1 MASTAPR
8 LVTVADGENLLDALA
23 EACGKADGWLA
34 AVGHVDSV
42 ELRVAGEGAD
52 VRKQLRGRLTL
63 AQLGGPYGGPYFA
76 TLSRHTSTG
85 SELVAGQLLAA
96 RSAGVTATL
105 WTAQG
110 SVRELVDAAPAQ
122 KEATAEPPKPA
133 TTAGPQKAATT
144 AAPAGSGWAAAAH
157 AAAADLVEDEPDE
170 EPGRPER
177 GDLVRHFAFGLCE
190 VLQDTGDRLKLRD
203 LNGPGR
209 IREIAV
215 DMLEISPAP
224 VYNGKRVFKLSR
236 KA

>member
-1 MASTAPR
+1 MASAAPR

-63 AQLGGPYGGPYFA
+63 AQLSGPFGGPYFA

-96 RSAGVTATL
+96 RSAGVTSTL
-105 WTAQG
+105 WVAQG
-110 SVRELVDAAPAQ
+110 SVRELVDAAPPR
-122 KEATAEPPKPA
+122 EE
-133 TTAGPQKAATT
+133 
-144 AAPAGSGWAAAAH
+144 AAPAAPATAPKAPAASGWAAVASAV
-157 AAAADLVEDEPDE
+157 AADLKEEEVEPAH
-170 EPGRPER
+170 PER

-190 VLQDTGDRLKLRD
+190 VLQETGDRLKLRD
-203 LNGPGR
+203 LHGPGR
-209 IREIAV
+209 IREIAT
-215 DMLEISPAP
+215 DMLEMSLQGEQ
-224 VYNGKRVFKLSR
+224 NGKRVFKLNR
-236 KA
+236 KQ

>member
-1 MASTAPR
+1 MASSAPR

-23 EACGKADGWLA
+23 EACGQADGWIA

-42 ELRVAGEGAD
+42 EIRVAGEGAD

-63 AQLGGPYGGPYFA
+63 AQFSGPYGGPYFA
-76 TLSRHTSTG
+76 TLSRHSSLG
-85 SELVAGQLLAA
+85 SELVAGQLLGA

-110 SVRELVDAAPAQ
+110 SVRELVDAAPPRA
-122 KEATAEPPKPA
+122 EVAAEPEKKSA
-133 TTAGPQKAATT
+133 
-144 AAPAGSGWAAAAH
+144 AAPAASGWAAAAQ
-157 AAAADLVEDEPDE
+157 AAAADLAEEEDEPT
-170 EPGRPER
+170 RPER

-203 LNGPGR
+203 LHGPGR
-209 IREIAV
+209 IREIAL

-224 VYNGKRVFKLSR
+224 EHNGKRVFKLSR
-236 KA
+236 KP

>member
-1 MASTAPR
+1 MASSAPR

-23 EACGKADGWLA
+23 EACGQGDGWIA

-42 ELRVAGEGAD
+42 EIRVAGEGAD

-63 AQLGGPYGGPYFA
+63 AQLAGPYGGPYFA
-76 TLSRHTSTG
+76 TLSRHSSLG
-85 SELVAGQLLAA
+85 AELVAGQLLGA

-110 SVRELVDAAPAQ
+110 SVRELVDAAPPR
-122 KEATAEPPKPA
+122 AEVTEEPK
-133 TTAGPQKAATT
+133 KSAA
-144 AAPAGSGWAAAAH
+144 AAPAASGWAAAAH
-157 AAAADLVEDEPDE
+157 AAAADLAEEEVEPA
-170 EPGRPER
+170 RPER

-215 DMLEISPAP
+215 DMLEISAP
-224 VYNGKRVFKLSR
+224 TEQNGKRVFKLSR

>member
-1 MASTAPR
+1 MASAAPR

-23 EACGKADGWLA
+23 EACGQGDGWVA

-42 ELRVAGEGAD
+42 EIRVAGEGAD

-63 AQLGGPYGGPYFA
+63 AQLSGPFGGPYFA
-76 TLSRHTSTG
+76 TMSRHSSLG
-85 SELVAGQLLAA
+85 SELVAGQLLGA

-110 SVRELVDAAPAQ
+110 SVRELVDAAPPR
-122 KEATAEPPKPA
+122 AEPVAEAP
-133 TTAGPQKAATT
+133 KAA
-144 AAPAGSGWAAAAH
+144 AAPAASGWAAAAH
-157 AAAADLVEDEPDE
+157 AAAADLAEEDE
-170 EPGRPER
+170 EPPRPER
-177 GDLVRHFAFGLCE
+177 GDHVRHFAFGLCE

-203 LNGPGR
+203 LHGPGR

-215 DMLEISPAP
+215 DMLEISPP
-224 VYNGKRVFKLSR
+224 TVQNGKRVFKLSR

>member
-1 MASTAPR
+1 MASAAPR

-110 SVRELVDAAPAQ
+110 SVRELVDAAPARS
-122 KEATAEPPKPA
+122 EAAAEPA
-133 TTAGPQKAATT
+133 QAAV

-157 AAAADLVEDEPDE
+157 AAAADLVEEEPDE

-215 DMLEISPAP
+215 DMLEISVAP

-236 KA
+236 KG

>member
-1 MASTAPR
+1 MASAAAR
-8 LVTVADGENLLDALA
+8 LVTIADGENLIDALA
-23 EACGKADGWLA
+23 DACGKADGWVA

-76 TLSRHTSTG
+76 TLSRHTSSG

-110 SVRELVDAAPAQ
+110 SVRELVDAAPARPDA
-122 KEATAEPPKPA
+122 EAAPE
-133 TTAGPQKAATT
+133 QVAA
-144 AAPAGSGWAAAAH
+144 AAPAARAGWAAAAQ
-157 AAAADLVEDEPDE
+157 AAAADLAEEEDE
-170 EPGRPER
+170 EPQRPER

-209 IREIAV
+209 IREIAL
-215 DMLEISPAP
+215 DMLEISVAPA
-224 VYNGKRVFKLSR
+224 YNGKRVFKLSR

>member
-1 MASTAPR
+1 MATAAPR

-23 EACGKADGWLA
+23 EAAGKADGWVA

-63 AQLGGPYGGPYFA
+63 AQLSGPYGGPYFA
-76 TLSRHTSTG
+76 TLSRHTSVG

-110 SVRELVDAAPAQ
+110 SVRELVDAAPARE
-122 KEATAEPPKPA
+122 EATPEAKEKPA
-133 TTAGPQKAATT
+133 
-144 AAPAGSGWAAAAH
+144 AAPAASGWAAAAQ
-157 AAAADLVEDEPDE
+157 AVAADLAEEDDEPA
-170 EPGRPER
+170 RPSR

-203 LNGPGR
+203 ITGPGR

-224 VYNGKRVFKLSR
+224 AHNGKRVFKLSR
-236 KA
+236 KG

>member
-1 MASTAPR
+1 MASAAPR

-63 AQLGGPYGGPYFA
+63 AQLSGPFGGPYFA

-96 RSAGVTATL
+96 RSAGVTSTL
-105 WTAQG
+105 WVAQG
-110 SVRELVDAAPAQ
+110 SVRELVDAAPPRP
-122 KEATAEPPKPA
+122 E
-133 TTAGPQKAATT
+133 AGPTPEPMAAKGPV
-144 AAPAGSGWAAAAH
+144 ASGWAAVASAV
-157 AAAADLVEDEPDE
+157 AADLKEEEVEPAH
-170 EPGRPER
+170 PER

-190 VLQDTGDRLKLRD
+190 VLQETGDRLKLRD
-203 LNGPGR
+203 LHGPGR
-209 IREIAV
+209 IREIAT
-215 DMLEISPAP
+215 DMLEMSLQGEQ
-224 VYNGKRVFKLSR
+224 NGKRVFKLNR
-236 KA
+236 KQ

>member
-1 MASTAPR
+1 MATAAPR
-8 LVTVADGENLLDALA
+8 LVTIADGENLLDALA
-23 EACGKADGWLA
+23 EACGQGDGWVA

-63 AQLGGPYGGPYFA
+63 AQLSGPFGGPYFA
-76 TLSRHTSTG
+76 TLSRHTSVG

-96 RSAGVTATL
+96 RSAAVTATL

-110 SVRELVDAAPAQ
+110 SVRELVDAAPPRT
-122 KEATAEPPKPA
+122 ETPA
-133 TTAGPQKAATT
+133 VAPEKAA
-144 AAPAGSGWAAAAH
+144 AAVPAAAGWAAAAQ
-157 AAAADLVEDEPDE
+157 AAAAANAVEDEDE
-170 EPGRPER
+170 EPKRPQR

-203 LNGPGR
+203 THGPGR

-215 DMLEISPAP
+215 DMLEISPP
-224 VYNGKRVFKLSR
+224 TEQNGKRVFKLSR
-236 KA
+236 KG

>member
-1 MASTAPR
+1 MATSAPR

-23 EACGKADGWLA
+23 EACGQGDGWIA

-42 ELRVAGEGAD
+42 EIRVAGEGAD

-63 AQLGGPYGGPYFA
+63 AQLAGPYGGPYFA
-76 TLSRHTSTG
+76 TLSRHSSLG
-85 SELVAGQLLAA
+85 SELVAGQLLGA

-110 SVRELVDAAPAQ
+110 SVRELVDAAPPR
-122 KEATAEPPKPA
+122 AEVTEEPKKSVA
-133 TTAGPQKAATT
+133 
-144 AAPAGSGWAAAAH
+144 AAPAASGWAAAAH
-157 AAAADLVEDEPDE
+157 AAAADLAEEEVEPA
-170 EPGRPER
+170 RPER

-209 IREIAV
+209 IREIALDV
-215 DMLEISPAP
+215 LEISAP
-224 VYNGKRVFKLSR
+224 TEQNGKRVFKLSR
-236 KA
+236 KT

>member
-1 MASTAPR
+1 MASAAPR
-8 LVTVADGENLLDALA
+8 LVTVADGENLIDALA
-23 EACGKADGWLA
+23 EAAGKADGWVA

-52 VRKQLRGRLTL
+52 VRKQMRGRLTL
-63 AQLGGPYGGPYFA
+63 AQLSGPYGGPYFA
-76 TLSRHTSTG
+76 TLSRHTSAG

-110 SVRELVDAAPAQ
+110 SVRELVDAAPARSEPAP
-122 KEATAEPPKPA
+122 EAKPKPA
-133 TTAGPQKAATT
+133 A
-144 AAPAGSGWAAAAH
+144 AAPAASGWAAAAQ
-157 AAAADLVEDEPDE
+157 AVAADLAEEDDEPQ
-170 EPGRPER
+170 RPVR

-209 IREIAV
+209 LREIAV

-224 VYNGKRVFKLSR
+224 AHNGKRVFKLTR
-236 KA
+236 KG